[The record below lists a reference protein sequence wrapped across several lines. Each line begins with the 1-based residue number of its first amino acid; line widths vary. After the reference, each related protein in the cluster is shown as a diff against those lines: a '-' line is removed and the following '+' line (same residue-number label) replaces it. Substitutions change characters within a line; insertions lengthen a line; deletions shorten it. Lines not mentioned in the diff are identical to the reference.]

1 MSETNKSGLTILYV
15 EDMKDAFMLVNI
27 YLRSG
32 FNVLWAK
39 SPEEANEIL
48 EKVDVNLILMDISL
62 QEKNDG
68 FELAK
73 KIKVSE
79 KFGSI
84 PIVALT
90 AFALKGDK
98 ERFLEGGLDDYISKP
113 IKKDFLIETIKKHI
127 NLHTESPQ

>member
-1 MSETNKSGLTILYV
+1 MSETKKSGVTILYV

-73 KIKVSE
+73 KS
-79 KFGSI
+79 
-84 PIVALT
+84 
-90 AFALKGDK
+90 
-98 ERFLEGGLDDYISKP
+98 RCRR
-113 IKKDFLIETIKKHI
+113 
-127 NLHTESPQ
+127 NLVQFQLLLLLLLL

>member
-1 MSETNKSGLTILYV
+1 MTETTNTAPTILYV

-39 SPEEANEIL
+39 NPEEANQIL
-48 EKVDVNLILMDISL
+48 EKMDINLILMDISL

-68 FELAK
+68 FELAQ
-73 KIKVSE
+73 KIKVSD
-79 KFGSI
+79 KYKSI
-84 PIVALT
+84 PIIALT

-98 ERFLEGGLDDYISKP
+98 ERFIEGGLDDYISKP
-113 IKKDFLIETIKKHI
+113 IEKESLLETIGKHI
-127 NLHTESPQ
+127 S